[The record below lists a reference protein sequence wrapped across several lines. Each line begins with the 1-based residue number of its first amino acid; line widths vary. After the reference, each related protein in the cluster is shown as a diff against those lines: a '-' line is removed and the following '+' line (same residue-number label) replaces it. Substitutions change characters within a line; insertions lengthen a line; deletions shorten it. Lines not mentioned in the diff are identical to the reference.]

1 MECNIC
7 AFSFSNLRKH
17 ITCSSCNNKCCTI
30 CFKKFLL
37 ESNNLIPICMF
48 CNKNLTY
55 TFVRENTP
63 VSWANLD
70 YIKKRSQNYNKT
82 IKS

>member
-1 MECNIC
+1 
-7 AFSFSNLRKH
+7 
-17 ITCSSCNNKCCTI
+17 
-30 CFKKFLL
+30 
-37 ESNNLIPICMF
+37 MF

-70 YIKKRSQNYNKT
+70 YIKKMAQHGNHNMINEDNIEENLSKRCQPWV
-82 IKS
+82 